1 MVVKK
6 IVNKFVTLKVYAQ
19 RGLIYYQLLNSAM
32 IIFIF
37 GEQRGLS
44 SLEQIT
50 LLLTSMI
57 VILIIGY
64 YDTRCKILE
73 REQEHFNQENK
84 AIQSIKDTVS
94 KTERLQGKILK
105 RLEEIERKIK

>member
-1 MVVKK
+1 MVIKK

-50 LLLTSMI
+50 LLLTSVI

-64 YDTRCKILE
+64 YDTQYKILE
-73 REQEHFNQENK
+73 REQAHFNKENE
-84 AIQSIKDTVS
+84 AMQLVINTVS

-105 RLEEIERKIK
+105 RLEEIEGKI